1 MDFNLEERIKNI
13 VIIILG
19 LIALVLS
26 IFLFVV
32 CNSETEKKC
41 EEPVIV
47 EKKDVKEVE
56 QEVLVTEEYIVDI
69 KGAVKKP
76 GVYKIKKGSIVN
88 DVIKLAGGLRS
99 SASTSY
105 INLSYELKN
114 HDVIN
119 IFTKT
124 EVKNNDIKE
133 ECSCSDVIIN
143 DCNNSGIITNGNAS
157 NDKVSGKVNINNATL
172 DELLTIDGIGEA
184 KAVAIIEYRNSN
196 KFSSIEDIKNVSGI
210 GDSLYNKIKDYI
222 TV

>member
-1 MDFNLEERIKNI
+1 MDFNLEEKIKNI

-19 LIALVLS
+19 LVALILS
-26 IFLFVV
+26 VFIFVV
-32 CNSETEKKC
+32 WSSKDEKVS
-41 EEPVIV
+41 EEPAVV
-47 EKKDVKEVE
+47 EKEDIKE
-56 QEVLVTEEYIVDI
+56 EVPVIEEYVVDI

-88 DVIKLAGGLRS
+88 DLIKMAGGLKS

-133 ECSCSDVIIN
+133 ECKCDDIIIN
-143 DCNNSGIITNGNAS
+143 DCVNSGIITEGNNSS
-157 NDKVSGKVNINNATL
+157 NTISGKVNINNATL
-172 DELLTIDGIGEA
+172 DELLTINGIGES
-184 KAVAIIEYRNSN
+184 KAIAIIDYRKSN
-196 KFSSIEDIKNVSGI
+196 KFNSIEDIKNVSGI
-210 GDSLYNKIKDYI
+210 GDSLYNKIKEYI